1 MTTLV
6 NVILE
11 AARQGDI
18 YDPGRTRYSVLAHAQ
33 SEMGELAQ
41 EITIV
46 EGHSYKKASVD
57 GVVGEA
63 VDTILALVDLIYRH
77 QPDITEAELV
87 SIAQLKGQKWITSLM
102 KHVEAQKQLSP
113 TAEWPEITQSGLS
126 IVDLVVGGGAAAKI
140 GSSVTVHYTGW
151 LSDVGEKGNQFG
163 SSRDNAEPFDF
174 TLGSGTVIQGWDEG
188 LIGMRVGGRR
198 KLVIPPE
205 LAYGKRAIGGV
216 IPSNSTL
223 IFEIELLGV

>member
-18 YDPGRTRYSVLAHAQ
+18 YDPNRTRYSILAHAQ
-33 SEMGELAQ
+33 SEMGEVAQ
-41 EITIV
+41 EVTIV

-87 SIAQLKGQKWITSLM
+87 SIAQLKGRKWITSLQ
-102 KHVEAQKQLSP
+102 KHLEEQKQSSP
-113 TAEWPEITQSGLS
+113 NTERPEFTPSGLQ
-126 IVDLVVGGGAAAKI
+126 IVDLVIGAGAAAAV
-140 GSSVTVHYTGW
+140 GSKVIVHYTGW
-151 LSDVGEKGNQFG
+151 ISDVGEKGNQFG
-163 SSRDNAEPFDF
+163 SSLDDSDPFVF
-174 TLGSGTVIQGWDEG
+174 TLGSGTVIKGWEEG

-216 IPSNSTL
+216 IPLNSTL